1 MTAASNN
8 KQHKE
13 KQQMKKN
20 EATTNNTMKKEEA
33 VKEEVKQPRER
44 KPQTEEMKKLN
55 AMSKK
60 LRMTAWRFVRR
71 IQGSKNAE
79 EMMTRLEEA
88 YDKVEKTILEMTNES
103 MLAFRFSQ
111 LNEAEIAYLK
121 KMLNNTNNN

>member
-13 KQQMKKN
+13 TQQMKKN
-20 EATTNNTMKKEEA
+20 DVANNNTKKEEA
-33 VKEEVKQPRER
+33 AVKKEDVKKERVMKPR
-44 KPQTEEMKKLN
+44 TNEMTQLN

-79 EMMTRLEEA
+79 EMMARLEEA
-88 YDKVEKTILEMTNES
+88 YSKVETTILEMTNET
-103 MLAFRFSQ
+103 MLAFRFANLSD
-111 LNEAEIAYLK
+111 AEIEYLK
-121 KMLNNTNNN
+121 KMLNNTNN